1 MKNEKALCIM
11 EHIDA
16 DIIDEADAYK
26 GTKKKSTWVKWGAMA
41 ACLCL
46 VVAGTFGANELFKNR
61 DIVMDGSV
69 GENEVISSNP
79 SISETQKSAN
89 ADTGIHIPAVK
100 LPDTTAGVE
109 LDMIGFVVYNGG
121 IYTQAENYYG
131 DEALKIDN
139 LIGKYLG
146 YATGYINEWSTQ
158 EEYAEE
164 FASSAAGKVY
174 EVIGYGTDFRVCIRG
189 EVEDENGG
197 KQLYIQFFDR
207 LNGITLTTGEDLF
220 ETRLHLRDRIATI
233 QWQSHDDWNYAGGNI
248 QNAAI
253 DADLWEEFLNQ
264 VDKGSF
270 VYTWDPEIS
279 NNTVYDTENQAH
291 IILTMEDGT
300 VVRVRLIEGGY
311 VGYDSLALGWYFVQ
325 IPGEIFDSVFTAC
338 GGNK

>member
-1 MKNEKALCIM
+1 MKKEKALSIM
-11 EHIDA
+11 EYIDS
-16 DIIDEADAYK
+16 DIIDEADTYK
-26 GTKKKSTWVKWGAMA
+26 GTKKKSARVKWGAMA
-41 ACLCL
+41 ACICL
-46 VVAGTFGANELFKNR
+46 VVAAVFGAKELFKNR
-61 DIVMDGSV
+61 GIVTGGSV
-69 GENEVISSNP
+69 GTNEVISGNP
-79 SISETQKSAN
+79 SVGKTQKPAN
-89 ADTGIHIPAVK
+89 ADTGLHIPAVE
-100 LPDTTAGVE
+100 LPDTTDGVE
-109 LDMIGFVVYNGG
+109 FDMIGLVVYNGG

-131 DEALKIDN
+131 AEALKIDN

-146 YATGYINEWSTQ
+146 YATGSVNEWSTQ

-164 FASSAAGKVY
+164 LASSVAGKVY
-174 EVIGYGTDFRVCIRG
+174 EVIGYDTDFRVCIRE

-197 KQLYIQFFDR
+197 KQLYIQFLDR
-207 LNGITLTTGEDLF
+207 LNGITLKTGEDLF

-233 QWQSHDDWNYAGGNI
+233 QWQSHDDWNYDRGNI

-270 VYTWDPEIS
+270 VNTWDPEIS

-300 VVRVRLIEGGY
+300 VVRIHLIEGGY
-311 VGYDSLALGWYFVQ
+311 VGYDALGYYFVQ
-325 IPGEIFDSVFTAC
+325 IPGEVFDSVFTAC

>member
-1 MKNEKALCIM
+1 MKKEKALSIM
-11 EHIDA
+11 EHIDS

-26 GTKKKSTWVKWGAMA
+26 GTKKKSTWVQWGAMA

-46 VVAGTFGANELFKNR
+46 VVAGAFGTNELFKNR
-61 DIVMDGSV
+61 DIVKDGSV
-69 GENEVISSNP
+69 GKNEVISGDS

-89 ADTGIHIPAVK
+89 ADTGIHIPAVE

-109 LDMIGFVVYNGG
+109 FDMIGFVVYNGG
-121 IYTQAENYYG
+121 IYTEAENYYG
-131 DEALKIDN
+131 AEALKIDN

-146 YATGYINEWSTQ
+146 YATGSINEWSTQ

-164 FASSAAGKVY
+164 FASSVAGKVY
-174 EVIGYGTDFRVCIRG
+174 EVIGYDTDFRVCIRE

-197 KQLYIQFFDR
+197 KQLYIQFLDR
-207 LNGITLTTGEDLF
+207 LNGITLKTGEDLF

-233 QWQSHDDWNYAGGNI
+233 QWQSHDDWNYAEGNI
-248 QNAAI
+248 QNADI

-270 VYTWDPEIS
+270 VYTWDSEIS

-300 VVRVRLIEGGY
+300 VVRIHLIEGGY
-311 VGYDSLALGWYFVQ
+311 VGYDALGYYFVQ
-325 IPGEIFDSVFTAC
+325 IPGEVFDSVFTAC